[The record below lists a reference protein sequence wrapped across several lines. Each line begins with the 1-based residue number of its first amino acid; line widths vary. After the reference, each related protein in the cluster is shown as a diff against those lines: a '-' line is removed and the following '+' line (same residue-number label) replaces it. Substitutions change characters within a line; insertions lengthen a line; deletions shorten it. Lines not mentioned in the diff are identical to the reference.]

1 MKLKV
6 KDIGLESGGP
16 LVAVLNKE
24 DAVKYDLHASDR
36 ILVRCNNKNVNA
48 IIDVSDTNKTVKPGQ
63 IGLFEETLRELHC
76 KNNHLVDI
84 RLSNPIESVNYIKKK
99 LQGKRLNKK
108 EIINIIKDIINN
120 NLSEV
125 ELTYFVSAC
134 YTYGLNLDEIIYLTK
149 AIIQNGESLKLNKKI
164 ILDKHSIGGVPG
176 NRTTMIVVPIIAS
189 LGYTIPKTSSRAIS
203 SATGTSDTM
212 EVLANVSFPVSKI
225 KSIIKKTNGCMVW
238 GGGFNLASADDHLI
252 RVRYPLSLD
261 PRGMMIAS
269 IMAKKA
275 AVNTTHLVIDFPIG
289 NEAKIKS
296 MKEALSLK
304 REFYNIG
311 KRLGIKIKVLITD
324 GSQPVGNGIGP
335 ALEARDV
342 LAVLKNNGPSDLRNK
357 SIKLATALLEM
368 INVKDAGKKVIDS
381 LESGLAYK
389 KMIEIIKEQNGNP
402 NIKIKDIRLGDYT
415 RSIKSW
421 KSGKVYSLSNKIFA
435 KLARIAGA
443 PNDKGAGVYL
453 NIHINNNVKKNDV
466 LFTIYSE
473 SKNKLD
479 YVLDFLK
486 ENNPVIIK

>member
-1 MKLKV
+1 MKLRV
-6 KDIGLESGGP
+6 KDIGLESGGA
-16 LVAVLNKE
+16 LVAVLNKQ
-24 DAVKYDLHASDR
+24 DAVKYDLHAADR
-36 ILVRCNNKNVNA
+36 ILISHNKKNVNA

-63 IGLFEETLRELHC
+63 LGLFEEILKELNC
-76 KNNHLVDI
+76 KGNDLVSVK
-84 RLSNPIESVNYIKKK
+84 LSNPIDSVNYIKKK
-99 LQGKRLNKK
+99 LQGKKLTKK
-108 EIINIIKDIINN
+108 EFIKIVGDVINN

-149 AIIQNGESLKLNKKI
+149 AIIQNGESLRLNKKL

-176 NRTTMIVVPIIAS
+176 NRTSMIIVPIIAS

-212 EVLANVSFPVSKI
+212 EVLASVSFPVTKI
-225 KSIIKKTNGCMVW
+225 KSIIRKTNGCMVW

-275 AVNTTHLVIDFPIG
+275 AVKTTHLVIDFPIG

-296 MKEALSLK
+296 MKEALNLK
-304 REFYNIG
+304 KEFYAVG
-311 KRLGIKIKVLITD
+311 KRLGIKVKVIITD

-342 LAVLKNNGPSDLRNK
+342 LNVLKNNGPNDLRDK
-357 SIKLATALLEM
+357 AVKLATALLEM
-368 INVKDAGKKVIDS
+368 INVKDAKKKIMYS

-389 KMIEIIKEQNGNP
+389 KLMEIIKEQNGNP
-402 NIKIKDIRLGDYT
+402 NIKINDIKLGTYT
-415 RSIKSW
+415 KSIKAW
-421 KSGKVYSLSNKIFA
+421 KSGKVNYLSNKIFA
-435 KLARIAGA
+435 KLARIAGS

-453 NIHINNNVKKNDV
+453 NVRVNTYVKKDDA

-473 SKNKLD
+473 SNSKLD
-479 YVLDFLK
+479 YALDFLK
-486 ENNPVIIK
+486 ENNPIIIR